1 MRKQRETATQV
12 RERFER
18 AAQDREAKAVK
29 KFANDYF
36 RKLKEGTV
44 KIIGPEKD
52 FVREEKLVLIKKKS
66 SSLS

>member
-1 MRKQRETATQV
+1 MKKQRETATQV
-12 RERFER
+12 RDRFEK

-36 RKLKEGTV
+36 RKLNEGTI

-52 FVREEKLVLIKKKS
+52 FVREEKLVLIKKPIH
-66 SSLS
+66 

>member
-1 MRKQRETATQV
+1 MRKQRETATQI
-12 RERFER
+12 RERFEK
-18 AAQDREAKAVK
+18 AAQDREARAVK

-66 SSLS
+66 SSLI

>member
-1 MRKQRETATQV
+1 MRKQRETASQV
-12 RERFER
+12 RERFEK

-66 SSLS
+66 SSLI